1 MDKPHGINFDIYW
14 YFFFKFQFIFEL
26 KGMMKPKKSKF
37 VYLKYFF
44 YMNKFYNLVQ

>member
-1 MDKPHGINFDIYW
+1 MVLTLIFLDI
-14 YFFFKFQFIFEL
+14 FVKFQFIFDL

-44 YMNKFYNLVQ
+44 I